1 MDLYPPIDDPKFQFL
16 LSRKLEFRNLE
27 NVDGLYPHQEF
38 VRRFLSPYTP
48 YKSLLLFH
56 HLGSGKSI
64 ACIATA
70 VDHYLYDG
78 KRCIILTKGQS
89 GTDNF
94 LKQIKRFHSMS
105 SKKDKWDESIF
116 MMRHYMSLSN
126 WINKH
131 PNEHDKIANAY
142 SNKIIVFD
150 EVHNVRDINRDAST
164 VYSSIIT
171 MLQLCVNTK
180 IILATATPMTD
191 SDSQLSSIVHMCHMG
206 KPRECASLL
215 SGIVSYNPF
224 VADKPSYAYIGDDTV
239 VPNMRVYTSYMMG
252 HQERSYRTELQKYEV
267 TDIYRS
273 LTHIALFCFE
283 DGTYGRRSNKMFYT
297 RHHTNIIPT
306 PTPSE
311 INFRTKELKYVQYA
325 VKREFA
331 HLLSGDGLRM
341 SSCKYSAL
349 MDVLNNTDGNVF
361 VFIEEVQGSGLLL
374 LACILEAH
382 GYELYTGKDLRRI
395 PPKKRYTFC
404 VGSLDLSPNN
414 IDRLNGFNS
423 ELNVNGE
430 YVRVLLG
437 SKVIGESITLLNV
450 RQFHFMTPHWNEST
464 VNQAV
469 GRVVRNG
476 SHNALA
482 PSNRHV
488 DIYVHAAI
496 FSAMPEK
503 SIDIKKLV
511 VCKHKQTQIQRM
523 EQRMMEEAVD
533 RYCIEN
539 TSSPKNKSKIYFDCK
554 TFAAA
559 YIDLCLDKFT
569 ANISDAMKSHDICTI
584 DDLSVLLDIHPF
596 LCKEAVCRIIHDNIP
611 LSNRCYLRAYGNS
624 VFAVKDL
631 ALPYVTLA
639 KDYIYNM
646 EQIHTHISLPTQKIH
661 DGTEVI
667 QSFRFMPVKQKV
679 EYFEQCVLED
689 RRDILY
695 HMPTLYAT
703 IDNVIYHLLN
713 YRDLESAYTS
723 SNPVPRRCEGKT
735 RYFKDGA
742 WHNLGTHEERQ
753 VFSVYNALIQNF
765 VAVADEKPLFGIIST
780 IDGDMRLRMR
790 NLENAS
796 LSYKD
801 SRYVKRGKSLKSI
814 KKQELVAICNG
825 ITNKS
830 GNYETMNIA
839 DIIEHLDTEIIA
851 MGLYAII

>member
-1 MDLYPPIDDPKFQFL
+1 M
-16 LSRKLEFRNLE
+16 
-27 NVDGLYPHQEF
+27 
-38 VRRFLSPYTP
+38 
-48 YKSLLLFH
+48 
-56 HLGSGKSI
+56 
-64 ACIATA
+64 
-70 VDHYLYDG
+70 
-78 KRCIILTKGQS
+78 
-89 GTDNF
+89 
-94 LKQIKRFHSMS
+94 
-105 SKKDKWDESIF
+105 
-116 MMRHYMSLSN
+116 
-126 WINKH
+126 
-131 PNEHDKIANAY
+131 
-142 SNKIIVFD
+142 
-150 EVHNVRDINRDAST
+150 
-164 VYSSIIT
+164 
-171 MLQLCVNTK
+171 
-180 IILATATPMTD
+180 
-191 SDSQLSSIVHMCHMG
+191 
-206 KPRECASLL
+206 
-215 SGIVSYNPF
+215 
-224 VADKPSYAYIGDDTV
+224 
-239 VPNMRVYTSYMMG
+239 
-252 HQERSYRTELQKYEV
+252 
-267 TDIYRS
+267 
-273 LTHIALFCFE
+273 
-283 DGTYGRRSNKMFYT
+283 
-297 RHHTNIIPT
+297 
-306 PTPSE
+306 
-311 INFRTKELKYVQYA
+311 
-325 VKREFA
+325 
-331 HLLSGDGLRM
+331 
-341 SSCKYSAL
+341 
-349 MDVLNNTDGNVF
+349 
-361 VFIEEVQGSGLLL
+361 
-374 LACILEAH
+374 
-382 GYELYTGKDLRRI
+382 
-395 PPKKRYTFC
+395 
-404 VGSLDLSPNN
+404 DLSPNN

-423 ELNVNGE
+423 ELNVSGE

-539 TSSPKNKSKIYFDCK
+539 TSSPTDCK

-639 KDYIYNM
+639 KDYISNM
-646 EQIHTHISLPTQKIH
+646 EQIHTHTSLPTQKIH

-679 EYFEQCVLED
+679 EYFEKCVLED

-723 SNPVPRRCEGKT
+723 SNPVPRRCEGNT
-735 RYFKDGA
+735 RYFKNGA

-765 VAVADEKPLFGIIST
+765 LAVADEKPLFGIIST

-830 GNYETMNIA
+830 GNYEKMNIA